1 MVVVLVGVLPVARI
15 VIVALFK
22 LETVAGAVVV
32 RVLHAA
38 LVFVGLVVLWLRYNV
53 VERDETFMVDLELY
67 FLC

>member
-1 MVVVLVGVLPVARI
+1 VDVVLGGVLAIARVLTVVLV
-15 VIVALFK
+15 K

-32 RVLHAA
+32 RVLHAV